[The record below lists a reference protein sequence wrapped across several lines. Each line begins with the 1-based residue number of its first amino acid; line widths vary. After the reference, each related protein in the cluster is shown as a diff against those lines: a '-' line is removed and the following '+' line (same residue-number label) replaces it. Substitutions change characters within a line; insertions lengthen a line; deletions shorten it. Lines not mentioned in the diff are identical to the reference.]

1 MVLLWL
7 SGLSIFCSDLKK
19 NWSSVRYK
27 KGLKMKFICW
37 QQWSLSDFHIVRHP
51 KKVEPSLILFLI
63 SSFAKKNQVKWRIY
77 GPDYRFT
84 KKTLKTW
91 MYHFW
96 AWLILEATNKHTSEW
111 RIINLCYFHPPCN
124 LSITIWGRIFVVI
137 ILDAGR
143 KWWWLT

>member
-1 MVLLWL
+1 MRITDILKEVVLLWL

-111 RIINLCYFHPPCN
+111 RIDPKGLLWELFR
-124 LSITIWGRIFVVI
+124 IWAKRGWYQR
-137 ILDAGR
+137 R
-143 KWWWLT
+143 S